1 MMRGYIFTESE
12 REEVM
17 RWLKIGKRNVSIN
30 NILSD
35 ADQNRQA
42 LLADIKLLIALL
54 RKYDAG
60 Y

>member
-1 MMRGYIFTESE
+1 MRSYIFTKNEKA
-12 REEVM
+12 VILN
-17 RWLKIGKRNVSIN
+17 WLKTRKRNPSIN

>member
-1 MMRGYIFTESE
+1 MS
-12 REEVM
+12 
-17 RWLKIGKRNVSIN
+17 WLKTGKRNVSIN
-30 NILSD
+30 NIISD
-35 ADQNRQA
+35 ADQSRHV